1 MGTVWD
7 KTLYLH
13 WAHNTVAINY
23 VEHSLN
29 FRITWFFFKGKRCC
43 FIFQDTDYMLY
54 LALRLIQTAHFDKIR
69 KRTYLRLI
77 DLIYKALQINI
88 LWINLHSSICLGRI
102 FGHIIIVQRGCCIQW
117 GECLSIFY
125 MIKSYLNLSSYFLA
139 IIVILRLYIHLLL

>member
-1 MGTVWD
+1 MMMGTVWD

-13 WAHNTVAINY
+13 WAHNTIAINY

-29 FRITWFFFKGKRCC
+29 FRITWFLEEKRCC

-77 DLIYKALQINI
+77 DLIYKAFQINI
-88 LWINLHSSICLGRI
+88 LWINFASI
-102 FGHIIIVQRGCCIQW
+102 H
-117 GECLSIFY
+117 LSWTCFWTYHNCSTGLLYTMRNVYQFFDVIE
-125 MIKSYLNLSSYFLA
+125 SYLNLRSYSKP
-139 IIVILRLYIHLLL
+139 

>member
-1 MGTVWD
+1 MMMGTVWD

-13 WAHNTVAINY
+13 WAHNTIAINY

-29 FRITWFFFKGKRCC
+29 FRITWFFKGKRCC

-77 DLIYKALQINI
+77 DLIYKAFQINI
-88 LWINLHSSICLGRI
+88 LWINFAFIHLSWTYFWTYHNCSTGLLYTMRNYYYY
-102 FGHIIIVQRGCCIQW
+102 FYIIQSC
-117 GECLSIFY
+117 
-125 MIKSYLNLSSYFLA
+125 LNLRYYSKSW
-139 IIVILRLYIHLLL
+139 

>member
-1 MGTVWD
+1 MMMGTVWD

-13 WAHNTVAINY
+13 WAHNTIAINY

-29 FRITWFFFKGKRCC
+29 FRITCFFQGKRCC

-77 DLIYKALQINI
+77 DLIYKAFEINI
-88 LWINLHSSICLGRI
+88 LWINLHSSIFLGRF

-117 GECLSIFY
+117 GMFINFFMWS
-125 MIKSYLNLSSYFLA
+125 K
-139 IIVILRLYIHLLL
+139 VIWIQNVI